1 MKINDITNY
10 LESIAPLSLQELYD
24 NAELITGKK
33 NTEITGILVTL
44 DTIPEVIDE
53 AIEMNANLIIS
64 HHPIIFKGIKKING
78 NNYIE
83 QTIIKAI
90 KNDIAIYAVH
100 TNLDNISEGVNSIL
114 CNKLGLIN
122 CKPLLPK
129 ENHLRKLVTFVP
141 QNHIEKVRE
150 AIFVAGAG
158 QIGNY
163 DNCSFNAEGIG
174 TFRAGKNTN
183 PFVGEKNK
191 LHKEPEIRFETVF
204 PYYLERRIINVLI
217 QTHPYEEVA
226 YDIYTL
232 NNKFEKTGAGM
243 IGELE
248 NEISEIDFLKK
259 IKTTLNT
266 GTIRHTKFLKKPIK
280 KIALCGGSGSFLL
293 KNAIQQKADIYISA
307 DFKYHEFFDADNKIL
322 IADAGH
328 FETEQ
333 FTKELIFDILTKKFN
348 NFACFLSKVNTNP
361 INYL

>member
-1 MKINDITNY
+1 MKVKDITNY

-24 NAELITGKK
+24 NAGLITGNK

-64 HHPIIFKGIKKING
+64 HHPIIFKGLKKING

>member
-1 MKINDITNY
+1 MKIKDITNY
-10 LESIAPLSLQELYD
+10 LESIAPLSLQESYD
-24 NAELITGKK
+24 NAGLITGNK
-33 NTEITGILVTL
+33 NTEITGVLVTL

-64 HHPIIFKGIKKING
+64 HHPIIFKGLKKING
-78 NNYIE
+78 ANYIE

-100 TNLDNISEGVNSIL
+100 TNLDNISEGVNAIL

-129 ENHLRKLVTFVP
+129 KNQLRKLVTFVP

-174 TFRAGKNTN
+174 TFRAGTNTN

-204 PYYLERRIINVLI
+204 PYYLERKIINAII

-232 NNKFEKTGAGM
+232 NNIFEKTGAGM
-243 IGELE
+243 IGETKT
-248 NEISEIDFLKK
+248 EISEIDFLKK

-266 GTIRHTKFLKKPIK
+266 GTIRHTNRLKKPIK
-280 KIALCGGSGSFLL
+280 KVALCGGSGSFLL
-293 KNAIQQKADIYISA
+293 KHAIQQKADIYISA

>member
-1 MKINDITNY
+1 MKIKDITNY
-10 LESIAPLSLQELYD
+10 LESIAPLSLQESYD
-24 NAELITGKK
+24 NAGLITGNK
-33 NTEITGILVTL
+33 NTEITGVLVTL

-64 HHPIIFKGIKKING
+64 HHPIIFKGLKKING
-78 NNYIE
+78 ANYIE

-100 TNLDNISEGVNSIL
+100 TNLDNISEGVNAIL

-129 ENHLRKLVTFVP
+129 KNQLRKLVTFVP

-204 PYYLERRIINVLI
+204 PYYLEKKIINAL
-217 QTHPYEEVA
+217 TEAHPYEEVA

-232 NNKFEKTGAGM
+232 NNKYKKTGAGM
-243 IGELE
+243 IGETKT
-248 NEISEIDFLKK
+248 EISEIDFLKK
-259 IKTTLNT
+259 IKKTLKT
-266 GTIRHTKFLKKPIK
+266 GTIKHTNRLNKPIK
-280 KIALCGGSGSFLL
+280 KVALCGGSGSFLL
-293 KNAIQQKADIYISA
+293 KHAIQQKADIYISA